1 MEEAKQQKQI
11 ETPVAKSPV
20 NDDLVGIKGWL
31 ILVAIGVVI
40 SPFRVFIESINTFKP
55 IFTTEMWQRLTSQFG
70 DMYHP
75 LWEPLLIIEMVF
87 NAVLFLASLYLIV
100 LFFKHKKAFVSWYLA
115 ILFGGLAFIV
125 LDAFVVSL
133 LVPSVTIFDS
143 EMKTMLIRGVI
154 QALIWGP
161 YMLLSQRVKATFVK

>member
-1 MEEAKQQKQI
+1 MEEVKQQSATQTAGVQGDK
-11 ETPVAKSPV
+11 
-20 NDDLVGIKGWL
+20 DLVGIKGWL

-40 SPFRVFIESINTFKP
+40 SPLRVFYESINIFKP
-55 IFTTEMWQRLTSQFG
+55 IFTTDMWQRLTSQFG

-75 LWEPLLIIEMVF
+75 LWEPLLIIEILF
-87 NAVLFLASLYLIV
+87 NVTLFFASLYLIV

-115 ILFGGLAFIV
+115 ILLGGLAFIV

>member
-1 MEEAKQQKQI
+1 MEEVKQQSATQTADVQGDK
-11 ETPVAKSPV
+11 
-20 NDDLVGIKGWL
+20 DLVGIKGWL

-40 SPFRVFIESINTFKP
+40 SPLRVFYESINIFKP
-55 IFTTEMWQRLTSQFG
+55 IFTTDMWQRLTSQFG

-75 LWEPLLIIEMVF
+75 LWEPLLIIEILF
-87 NAVLFLASLYLIV
+87 NVTLFFASLYLIV

-115 ILFGGLAFIV
+115 ILLGGLAFIV

-133 LVPSVTIFDS
+133 LVPSVTILDS

>member
-1 MEEAKQQKQI
+1 MEEAKQQNQI
-11 ETPVAKSPV
+11 ETPEAKSPE

-31 ILVAIGVVI
+31 ILVAIGVVL

-87 NAVLFLASLYLIV
+87 NAALFLASLYLIV

-115 ILFGGLAFIV
+115 ILFGGLAFIA
-125 LDAFVVSL
+125 LDAYAVNL
-133 LVPSVTIFDS
+133 IVPDVDVFDD
-143 EMKTMLIRGVI
+143 EVRTMIIRGLI
-154 QALIWGP
+154 QAVIWGP
-161 YMLLSQRVKATFVK
+161 YMLLSKRVKATFVK

>member
-1 MEEAKQQKQI
+1 MEEVKQQSVTQTADVQADK
-11 ETPVAKSPV
+11 
-20 NDDLVGIKGWL
+20 DLVGIKGWL

-40 SPFRVFIESINTFKP
+40 SPLRVFYESINTFKP
-55 IFTTEMWQRLTSQFG
+55 IFTTDMWQRLTSQFG

-75 LWEPLLIIEMVF
+75 LWEPLLIIEILF
-87 NAVLFLASLYLIV
+87 NVTLFFASLYLIV

-115 ILFGGLAFIV
+115 ILLGSLAFIV

-133 LVPSVTIFDS
+133 LVPSVSIFDS
-143 EMKTMLIRGVI
+143 EMKTMLMRGVI